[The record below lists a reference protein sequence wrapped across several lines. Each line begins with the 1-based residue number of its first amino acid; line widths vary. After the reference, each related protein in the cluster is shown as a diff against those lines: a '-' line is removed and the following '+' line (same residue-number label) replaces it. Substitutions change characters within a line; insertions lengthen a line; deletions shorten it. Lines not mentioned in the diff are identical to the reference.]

1 MAQLYEML
9 PRVTRLELALRAQ
22 SPARLARTFAQ
33 FAGQFYCR
41 NEFDTLA
48 RQVSA
53 LYDLQ
58 HPEQA
63 GFFRS
68 QLDRRLCERDHQP
81 VRWDID
87 LPQEGK
93 AA

>member
-9 PRVTRLELALRAQ
+9 PRATQLELALQAQ
-22 SPARLARTFAQ
+22 GPARLARIFAQ

-48 RQVSA
+48 RQVSD

-58 HPEQA
+58 EPA
-63 GFFRS
+63 RADSFRS

-81 VRWDID
+81 VRWDIE
-87 LPQEGK
+87 PPRGEH

>member
-9 PRVTRLELALRAQ
+9 PRATRLELALRAQ
-22 SPARLARTFAQ
+22 SPVRLARTFAQ

-48 RQVSA
+48 RQVST

-63 GFFRS
+63 GSFRS
-68 QLDRRLCERDHQP
+68 QLDRQLCERDHQP
-81 VRWDID
+81 VRWDVD
-87 LPQEGK
+87 LPRGDQE
-93 AA
+93 A